1 MRERERVHAFRRD
14 LELMEVTAA
23 AEAMLKARL
32 DPEDAEGWLA
42 HPFS

>member
-14 LELMEVTAA
+14 LELMDLIGA